1 METLCAGELEYK
13 WYLRKVVSN
22 ISKSQPMKWL
32 FRVCFKRFSFVGRW
46 PMGPLQKGY
55 CDALGTCRQ
64 DRSCLPAHT
73 LSCDKGSRR
82 EDEARA
88 PRRRLCIHL
97 ESPRL
102 PRRCPLW
109 FLVTEKY
116 IWCFGNLL
124 PDYSCSSVWSLSN
137 YLNPPYHSDTIFV
150 WYLWLSWWSPA
161 FTSQSRLFS
170 VGIWTAAFTC
180 F

>member
-22 ISKSQPMKWL
+22 ISKSQPMKCL
-32 FRVCFKRFSFVGRW
+32 FRVCFKRFSFVGSW

-55 CDALGTCRQ
+55 CDALGPCRQ
-64 DRSCLPAHT
+64 DWSCLPAHT

-88 PRRRLCIHL
+88 PRRGLCIHFL

-102 PRRCPLW
+102 PPPVSPLVSCHW
-109 FLVTEKY
+109 EVHLMFWEFAARITVAILCGVCAIIWILHTILIPFLFD
-116 IWCFGNLL
+116 ICDCHGGAQLSPRSPDFSLL
-124 PDYSCSSVWSLSN
+124 ASG
-137 YLNPPYHSDTIFV
+137 
-150 WYLWLSWWSPA
+150 
-161 FTSQSRLFS
+161 Q
-170 VGIWTAAFTC
+170 
-180 F
+180 

>member
-1 METLCAGELEYK
+1 METFCAGELEYK

-22 ISKSQPMKWL
+22 ISKSQPMKCL

-46 PMGPLQKGY
+46 LMGPLQKGY
-55 CDALGTCRQ
+55 CDALGPCRQ

-82 EDEARA
+82 PELPGGGCAFTSWNLPD
-88 PRRRLCIHL
+88 C
-97 ESPRL
+97 

-116 IWCFGNLL
+116 IWCSGNLL
-124 PDYSCSSVWSLSN
+124 PDYSCNSVWSLCN

-161 FTSQSRLFS
+161 FTSQSRLFP
-170 VGIWTAAFTC
+170 VGIWTVAFIC